1 MVCLGNICRSPIAEG
16 VLKKYL
22 PKDIFFID
30 SAGTSSYHV
39 GCKPDHRS
47 IEVAKRYGIFIENQ
61 KCRQFNV
68 NDFKNFD
75 HIFVMDKKN
84 LHEVLS
90 LLDNSK
96 YSKKVQLLSKEEVPD
111 PFYGGINE
119 FADCFKLID
128 KACKKLAEKLLNND

>member
-22 PKDIFFID
+22 PKDFFFID

-68 NDFKNFD
+68 NDFNP
-75 HIFVMDKKN
+75 
-84 LHEVLS
+84 S
-90 LLDNSK
+90 S
-96 YSKKVQLLSKEEVPD
+96 
-111 PFYGGINE
+111 YGNPNAIAIPASYGR
-119 FADCFKLID
+119 LR
-128 KACKKLAEKLLNND
+128 